1 MSRKVRYSWKWV
13 NDQINAIG
21 EKLESSDT
29 PKFVT
34 GVPRG
39 GLIPAVL
46 ISHKFKI
53 PFIGLE
59 AAKTLPGELKKQVLV
74 IDDISDSGNTLKQ
87 IERHNF
93 ITATLAVRNTSD
105 FIPSMH
111 GEFIKD
117 DRWMVFPWEE
127 YSADSI
133 QDYLAD
139 PK

>member
-13 NDQINAIG
+13 DDQINEIG
-21 EKLESSDT
+21 EKLESGDI

-46 ISHKFKI
+46 ISHKFRI
-53 PFIGLE
+53 PYIGLE

-105 FIPSMH
+105 FIPSMF
-111 GEFIKD
+111 GDFIKD

-133 QDYLAD
+133 QDYLVD